1 MQDRILKGLIPIMPV
16 DRDQEFSIKDRGRI
30 MKTLDTKNFS
40 VPGYKAWGI
49 SCGIKKTDKKDL
61 AIIFSDREAS
71 VAGVFTKNRVKA
83 APVLLDM
90 AKVKSG
96 KGQVI
101 VANSG
106 CANACT
112 GKRGLAD
119 ARETAEAAAN
129 EFGVKPDAV
138 LVASTGVIGEYLP
151 VTKVGTGIATAAGLL
166 SPTGWEQAAEAIM
179 TTDIYPK
186 LSIVQE
192 EIGGKTVTVAGI
204 AKGSGMIHPNM
215 ATMLCFIVT
224 DAALAAA
231 LAQEG
236 AACVHRKVL
245 QLDYGGRRHEH
256 ERHGP
261 LHGKRRCG
269 QQADRRREQGL
280 QEVSGLPGCS
290 DPLACQAGRARRRGC
305 DEVRGDRSAEREEP
319 LEAKRAAMT
328 VAKSSLVKTALFGE
342 DANWGRIMAALGY
355 SGVDMDEARTDIS
368 IGKTKIVEK
377 GLGMGKAAERDAS
390 LALKQREVQ
399 ISHRPAQGERKRT
412 VWTCDMSYE
421 YVKIN
426 AAYRS

>member
-1 MQDRILKGLIPIMPV
+1 
-16 DRDQEFSIKDRGRI
+16 
-30 MKTLDTKNFS
+30 

-49 SCGIKKTDKKDL
+49 SSGIKKNERKDL
-61 AIIFSDREAS
+61 AIIYSEREAT

-83 APVLLDM
+83 APVLLTM

-96 KGQVI
+96 RGQVI

-119 ARETAEAAAN
+119 ARATAESVARELN
-129 EFGVKPDAV
+129 VKTDVV
-138 LVASTGVIGEYLP
+138 LVASTGVIGEFLP
-151 VTKVGTGIATAAGLL
+151 MTKVSTGIATAVGLM
-166 SPTGWEQAAEAIM
+166 STNGWEQATEAIM

-192 EIGGKTVTVAGI
+192 EIGGKTITVGGI

-224 DAALAAA
+224 DAVISAPLLKKTLAASAEQSFHSITVDGETSTNDMILLLANGVAGNKRIAAGSKELKKFQACLDSVTRALAK
-231 LAQEG
+231 QVVRDGEG
-236 AACVHRKVL
+236 ATKFV
-245 QLDYGGRRHEH
+245 EI
-256 ERHGP
+256 
-261 LHGKRRCG
+261 
-269 QQADRRREQGL
+269 
-280 QEVSGLPGCS
+280 
-290 DPLACQAGRARRRGC
+290 
-305 DEVRGDRSAEREEP
+305 EVRNAKNPG
-319 LEAKRAAMT
+319 EAKRAAMT

-355 SGVDMDEARTDIS
+355 SGIDFDEARTDIN
-368 IGKTKIVEK
+368 IGKARLVEK
-377 GLGMGKAAERDAS
+377 GLGMGKAAEREAS
-390 LALKQREVQ
+390 LALKQRDVQ
-399 ISHRPAQGERKRT
+399 IVIDLHKGKGTAV
-412 VWTCDMSYE
+412 VWTCDLSYE